1 MRTAAQL
8 LREVSHRDD
17 TDLLS
22 VLLAEQRHRAGLL
35 GLAQGHDIRANL
47 KSRLNLL
54 VDEILDCLQLFLC
67 HRLEMRE
74 VKSQP
79 VWIDVRAL
87 LLDVRAE
94 LQLQRLLEQMRRRM
108 AARRRPSG
116 RLIHLQRHLVSGL
129 QHAARH
135 MANMTDPSAAQ
146 VDGILNLEF
155 TVRSRNGSDI
165 TALSAHRPIERCPVD
180 NDRSLVAVRKR
191 LRQPA
196 LTRDDRDLRGIL
208 QMVIA
213 VKDRRDLD
221 RNLVIDRCILAHV
234 VRLGTRI
241 SRTLP
246 LLLHAGIERLLVN
259 GAALLLQDLLRQ
271 IKREAVGIVQRERFL
286 AVQFLLSFLLEVL
299 LQTVQNGQALIDGAV
314 KVVLL
319 LLQHVEDE
327 FLLLLQ
333 LRIAALRGLDDGSG
347 QICQKCMI
355 DAEQSAVARRPSRQ
369 SAQHVATSFIGRHDT
384 IRNHE
389 RRRADVVDDAA
400 DGDIL
405 LLDLMILYTCHRA
418 DMIAQRDKRID
429 IKHRI
434 HFLADNRQT
443 LQTHASID
451 VLLLQRRVMPLTVIF
466 ELGEDIVPDLHEA
479 VAVAARLAGVLRPT
493 ALEAVLRSAVIVDL
507 RARTARSCP
516 MLPEIVLLAELG
528 DAALRDPD
536 LVMPDLERLVIVK
549 VDRRIKPVR
558 VEPDHLCQKLP

>member
-1 MRTAAQL
+1 
-8 LREVSHRDD
+8 
-17 TDLLS
+17 
-22 VLLAEQRHRAGLL
+22 
-35 GLAQGHDIRANL
+35 
-47 KSRLNLL
+47 
-54 VDEILDCLQLFLC
+54 
-67 HRLEMRE
+67 MRE

-135 MANMTDPSAAQ
+135 MADMTDPSAAQ

-165 TALSAHRPIERCPVD
+165 TALAAHRPVERCPVD
-180 NDRSLVAVRKR
+180 NNRSLVPVRQR
-191 LRQPA
+191 LRQLA
-196 LTRDDRDLRGIL
+196 LARDDGDLRGIL
-208 QMVIA
+208 KVIVA
-213 VKDRRDLD
+213 IKDRCNLD
-221 RNLVIDRCILAHV
+221 RNLVIDRCVLAHV
-234 VRLGTRI
+234 IRLGTCI

-369 SAQHVATSFIGRHDT
+369 SAQHIAAPFIGRHD
-384 IRNHE
+384 
-389 RRRADVVDDAA
+389 
-400 DGDIL
+400 
-405 LLDLMILYTCHRA
+405 
-418 DMIAQRDKRID
+418 
-429 IKHRI
+429 
-434 HFLADNRQT
+434 
-443 LQTHASID
+443 
-451 VLLLQRRVMPLTVIF
+451 
-466 ELGEDIVPDLHEA
+466 A
-479 VAVAARLAGVLRPT
+479 V
-493 ALEAVLRSAVIVDL
+493 
-507 RARTARSCP
+507 
-516 MLPEIVLLAELG
+516 
-528 DAALRDPD
+528 
-536 LVMPDLERLVIVK
+536 
-549 VDRRIKPVR
+549 
-558 VEPDHLCQKLP
+558 